1 MWLAASHNLHIGLC
15 IQPSQCSLIVLSF
28 LWRLWRCGGLTVIY
42 QFISAMRTVFTDTPE
57 THLAIPTL
65 FHHVPF
71 LIAGQ
76 PVPSAFLTPRP
87 WQRVETFWDARML
100 HTQIP
105 TDDPLP
111 VSYPPKSAQGQ
122 RSPFSPGTSMVYVLG
137 LVVSILS
144 FTANARSKADDL
156 FSLFDLSFMAILL
169 ILFS

>member
-1 MWLAASHNLHIGLC
+1 
-15 IQPSQCSLIVLSF
+15 
-28 LWRLWRCGGLTVIY
+28 
-42 QFISAMRTVFTDTPE
+42 
-57 THLAIPTL
+57 
-65 FHHVPF
+65 
-71 LIAGQ
+71 
-76 PVPSAFLTPRP
+76 
-87 WQRVETFWDARML
+87 ML

-111 VSYPPKSAQGQ
+111 VPTSHQSAQGQ

-137 LVVSILS
+137 MVVSILS